1 MLATVV
7 RLVSCLLFGHQ
18 KKRVARKCVAGWRSV
33 RPDGM
38 HSFLPVGK
46 TGRHFQISYAERDRM
61 KLTFPT
67 ALTLLFIGLKLGHV
81 IDWSWW
87 IVLLPMLWPIYLLI
101 MAFVIAFVAAW
112 ANK

>member
-1 MLATVV
+1 
-7 RLVSCLLFGHQ
+7 
-18 KKRVARKCVAGWRSV
+18 
-33 RPDGM
+33 
-38 HSFLPVGK
+38 
-46 TGRHFQISYAERDRM
+46 M